1 MYDEREELLKAL
13 RSNPVTLR
21 ALVHDLDAAAMRRR
35 PAENEWSVV
44 EVVAHLADT
53 EERALQRVRRML
65 DKENPAIE
73 AFDQAALAIERRY
86 HDMDLGEQLAR
97 FEALRAEH
105 LTLLASLDE
114 AGWRRPGVHQEQ
126 GAMTVQLYEA
136 HMTGEDADHLA
147 QIARLVGLS
156 SPS

>member
-21 ALVHDLDAAAMRRR
+21 TLVRDLDDAAVRRR
-35 PAENEWSVV
+35 PADGEWSVV

-53 EERALQRVRRML
+53 EQRALERVRRML
-65 DKENPAIE
+65 DEDNPSIAG
-73 AFDQAALAIERRY
+73 FDQAALAVERRY
-86 HDMDLGEQLAR
+86 HEMDVAEQLAR

-105 LTLLASLDE
+105 VALLESLDD
-114 AGWRRPGVHQEQ
+114 AGWTRPGIHQEQ

-136 HMTGEDADHLA
+136 HMAGEDADHLA
-147 QIARLVGLS
+147 QIARLVTG
-156 SPS
+156 